1 MAKLYDLLDAKILQ
15 AVSELGPR
23 NFTEVAR
30 AVGVSREMLR
40 YRLNRM
46 KSNPHT
52 FLRCHSTTYHTN
64 LGLKKVVAV
73 LTANPGYESVL
84 FDCLKA
90 NGYWIY
96 VSRFYGKG
104 EGCLATYTI
113 PEKYCAKFEQF
124 TQKIRELGVAKTSNL
139 FWSTCFQPGSLTAAW
154 FDEEIGEW
162 GFNWESW
169 IKQVENESTDL
180 PFSLKDPDRFQNYA
194 DQIDII
200 ILKELEKDATKSL
213 QDIAD
218 MLNISLQKA
227 FYHYRKHLIGKKL
240 LEDFEI
246 FIYPHNSA
254 QCDMYFFFFTFSNYE
269 TMAKFANSLL
279 DKHFVRYIG
288 KILNRNEIL
297 AEMFLPRDKFRMFV
311 DKLSLLARMNL
322 IENYDYIIMDLK
334 TGQRQ
339 TFSYEF
345 FKNGKWLYHHKK
357 HIASLQNLV
366 HTRE

>member
-23 NFTEVAR
+23 NFTNVAR
-30 AVGVSREMLR
+30 RVGISRESLR

-46 KSNPHT
+46 QSNPNV

-64 LGLKKVVAV
+64 LGLKKVVSV
-73 LTANPGYESVL
+73 LTAAPGCESTL
-84 FDCLKA
+84 FKCLKA

-96 VSRFYGKG
+96 VSRFYGRG

-113 PEKYCAKFEQF
+113 PVENCAKFERFIQGI
-124 TQKIRELGVAKTSNL
+124 KELGVARNSTL
-139 FWSTCFQPGSLTAAW
+139 FWSTCFQPSSLTACW
-154 FDEEIGEW
+154 FDEKIGEW
-162 GFNWESW
+162 SFHWEDW
-169 IKQVENESTDL
+169 IKQVQDESTNL
-180 PFSLKDPDRFQNYA
+180 PFTLKDPDRFHNHA
-194 DQIDII
+194 DQIDMI

-213 QDIAD
+213 QEIAN
-218 MLNISLQKA
+218 MLGISLQRA
-227 FYHYRKHLIGKKL
+227 YYHYRKHLFGRKL

-246 FIYPHNSA
+246 FLYPHDAARCN
-254 QCDMYFFFFTFSNYE
+254 MYFFFFTFSDYE
-269 TMAKFANSLL
+269 KIAKFANSLL

-297 AEMFLPRDKFRMFV
+297 AEMFLPQDEFRRFI

-322 IENYDYIIMDLK
+322 IEEYDYVIMDLN

-345 FKNGKWLYHHKK
+345 FKDGEWLYPHKK
-357 HIASLQNLV
+357 HMASLQNLV
-366 HTRE
+366 RAHG